1 MSSTLTPARPRL
13 RAPRLPDPRTL
24 RVELLAGLVV
34 ALALIPE
41 AISFAVIAGVDPKYG
56 LYASFTMAVTI
67 AIVGGRPAMISAATG
82 AMALVVVPLV
92 RDHGVEYL
100 LLAGILAGAF
110 QIVLGALGVAKLMR
124 FVPQSVMTGF
134 VNALAILI
142 FLSQIDHL
150 TGGGAAGWAIAVVGL
165 AIILLLPR
173 VTTAVPPPLVAILLL
188 TAVAVAA
195 GIDVPTVGDEGELP
209 DTLPVLGLPD
219 VPFSLDALTTVLPY
233 AATLAV
239 VGLLESLMTAR
250 LVDDITDTPSD
261 KGREARGQGIAN
273 VVTGVFGG
281 MPGCAMIGQTMINV
295 RASGARTR
303 LSTFTAGLVLL
314 VLVVGLGDVVARIP
328 MTALVAVMVFVSYAT
343 FDWHSVA
350 PATLRRMPR
359 GETLVMVLT
368 VAATVATHNLA
379 IGVAVGVVVSMALF
393 ARRVAHVVDVERTV
407 APDGRTVRYDVRGA
421 LFFASNEDLTDA
433 FHHPDDP
440 ARVVVDLSRATV
452 WDASA
457 VAALD
462 AIAHRYARRGRHVE
476 VVGLDPR
483 SQALHGR
490 VSGLATGGA

>member
-1 MSSTLTPARPRL
+1 MPAAPRSARPAP
-13 RAPRLPDPRTL
+13 RALRLPDRRTL

-41 AISFAVIAGVDPKYG
+41 AISFSVIAGVDPKYG

-67 AIVGGRPAMISAATG
+67 AIAGGRPAMISAATG

-100 LLAGILAGAF
+100 LLAGILAGVIQVA
-110 QIVLGALGVAKLMR
+110 LGALGVAQLMR

-142 FLSQIDHL
+142 FLAQVDHL
-150 TGGGAAGWAIAVVGL
+150 TAGGAAGWAIAVVGL

-173 VTTAVPPPLVAILLL
+173 LTTAVPPPLVAILLL
-188 TAVAVAA
+188 TGVAVAT
-195 GIDVPTVGDEGELP
+195 GLDVPTVGDEGALP
-209 DTLPVLGLPD
+209 SALPVPGLPD
-219 VPFSLDALTTVLPY
+219 VPLSLDALTTVLPY
-233 AATLAV
+233 AGTLAV

-250 LVDDITDTPSD
+250 LVDDITDTPSS

-273 VVTGVFGG
+273 VVTGLFGG

-303 LSTFTAGLVLL
+303 LSTFTAGVLLL
-314 VLVVGLGDVVARIP
+314 VLVVGLGDAVAVIP

-350 PATLRRMPR
+350 PSTLRRMPR

-368 VAATVATHNLA
+368 VAATVATGNLA

-407 APDGRTVRYDVRGA
+407 AGDGASVRFAVRGA

-440 ARVVVDLSRATV
+440 VRVTVDLSDAHV

-462 AIAHRYARRGRHVE
+462 AIVHRYERQGRRVE
-476 VVGLDPR
+476 IVGLDPR
-483 SQALHGR
+483 SEALHGR
-490 VSGLATGGA
+490 LSGLAAGAG